1 MAVSAATEPRLE
13 SAWRSNQRQIRVY
26 HYGGGP
32 RVAALLRLAQD
43 DAVLML
49 NTAMLSTEG
58 RRVAMGWALSVA
70 GYGATD
76 GFYAI
81 FTETPPVHLAV

>member
-1 MAVSAATEPRLE
+1 MAAGVSTKPRLE
-13 SAWRSNQRQIRVY
+13 SAWRSNQRPIRVY
-26 HYGGGP
+26 HYEGGL

-58 RRVAMGWALSVA
+58 RRIAMGWALSVA
-70 GYGATD
+70 GYGAED
-76 GFYAI
+76 GFYTI
-81 FTETPPVHLAV
+81 FIERPRD